1 MIVIKDNV
9 ELIINDDQLARY
21 QKDGFMALD
30 SKKVE
35 NEDKAMNDMTVPE
48 LKKLAEEKG
57 IEGVSSLNKAE
68 LLEVLTVQ
76 L

>member
-9 ELIINDDQLARY
+9 ELIINDDQLTQY

-30 SKKVE
+30 SMKVE
-35 NEDKAMNDMTVPE
+35 NDDKAMKDMTVPE

-57 IEGVSSLNKAE
+57 IEGASSLNKAE
-68 LLEVLTVQ
+68 LLEVLAVQ

>member
-9 ELIINDDQLARY
+9 ELIIADDQFPLY
-21 QKDGFMALD
+21 QKVGFKVLDGEAVDTIEKEM
-30 SKKVE
+30 K
-35 NEDKAMNDMTVPE
+35 DMTVPE

-68 LLEVLTVQ
+68 LLKVLEQ
-76 L
+76 QE